1 MTQQQKDEDDGSV
14 CVALSLFAL
23 VLLAL
28 MRFSSSLSSKISESS
43 LVFLDRS
50 KAVTRLSVLILCSRT
65 SRVLAL
71 SRLSFLPGIEAEQTV
86 VEEGGRRQ
94 VWFGLAKEGVREGI
108 QKGRRDSREERP
120 MI

>member
-1 MTQQQKDEDDGSV
+1 MTPQQKDEDDRSF

-43 LVFLDRS
+43 LVSL
-50 KAVTRLSVLILCSRT
+50 
-65 SRVLAL
+65 
-71 SRLSFLPGIEAEQTV
+71 GQTV

-94 VWFGLAKEGVREGI
+94 VWFGLAKEGVRDGI
-108 QKGRRDSREERP
+108 QKGRGDSREERP

>member
-1 MTQQQKDEDDGSV
+1 MTPQQKDEDAGSV

-23 VLLAL
+23 VLLPL
-28 MRFSSSLSSKISESS
+28 RRFSSSLASQISKSL
-43 LVFLDRS
+43 LVFLPRS

-65 SRVLAL
+65 SRILAL

-94 VWFGLAKEGVREGI
+94 VWFGLAKEGGKEGI
-108 QKGRRDSREERP
+108 QRGRRDSKEERP